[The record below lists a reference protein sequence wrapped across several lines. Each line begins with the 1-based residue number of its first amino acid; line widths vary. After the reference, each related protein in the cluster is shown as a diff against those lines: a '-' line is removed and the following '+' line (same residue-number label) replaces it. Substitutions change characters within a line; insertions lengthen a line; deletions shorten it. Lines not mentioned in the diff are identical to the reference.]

1 VVLIPADTDTETGGE
16 GDVEPNG
23 MTVGLAYDVGGRG
36 DQSFNDSAAAGV
48 DQAVEEFG
56 FEVEEA
62 EAADGE
68 AESAR
73 EERLRTFADAGVNPI
88 IAVGFAYA
96 PSVAKV
102 APEYPETYFA
112 LIDSPDATGENI
124 ANLLF
129 AEEQGSFL
137 VGAAAALE
145 TQTDNIGFVGGVNTP
160 LINKFEAG
168 YIAGA
173 EAVNPDIEVQSQYLT
188 EIPDFSGFGDP
199 AKGKTTA
206 EGMYQNGADI
216 VYHAAGGSGGGV
228 FEAASEA
235 DAFAIG
241 STPTSTR
248 PADPSVQDVIITS
261 MLKKVDVGVF
271 EYLTEVNDGPSPPAR
286 CRTTSSRTAGLLTSG
301 DMLSQETIDQLE
313 DFSSRSSTARSRS
326 RPSRDPLT
334 RRGPGSASSVPRAS
348 SVCTPSPPGRGAS
361 GLLRRH
367 TDVTTATTGPQTAGD
382 IAVRL
387 RGIGKTFPGVVAN
400 HDVDIDIRRGTVHAI
415 VGENG
420 AGKSTLMKILYGVQ
434 KPSSGTIEVQGRQ
447 LSLGSPSDAIK
458 AGVGMVFQHFML
470 ADNLTVLENVTLG
483 AEKLHGIGD
492 GAKKE
497 ILRISGAYGL
507 DLEPDRL
514 VADLG
519 VGARQRIE
527 ILKVLYRGAHTIIL
541 DEPTAVLVPQ
551 EVDELFGNLR
561 ELKEEGLTVIF
572 ISHKLDEVLSVADE
586 VTVIRRGTTVATV
599 PAKSVTSHQL
609 AELMVGAELPSPS
622 TEESTVTDRPVLQ
635 VHDLNLPA
643 TAPGTCSATSR

>member
-1 VVLIPADTDTETGGE
+1 MRRMSKFAATTSAFALALALTACGSDSTDTDTETGGE

-168 YIAGA
+168 YVAGV
-173 EAVNPDIEVQSQYLT
+173 EAVSPDIEVQSQYLT

-241 STPTSTR
+241 VDSDQYET
-248 PADPSVQDVIITS
+248 ADPSVQDVIITS
-261 MLKKVDVGVF
+261 MLKRVNVGVY
-271 EYLTEVNDGPSPPAR
+271 EYLTEVDGGTFPSGEVVYDLAADGVGYS
-286 CRTTSSRTAGLLTSG
+286 TTG
-301 DMLSQETIDQLE
+301 DKLSQETIDQLE
-313 DFSSRSSTARSRS
+313 EFK
-326 RPSRDPLT
+326 
-334 RRGPGSASSVPRAS
+334 
-348 SVCTPSPPGRGAS
+348 
-361 GLLRRH
+361 
-367 TDVTTATTGPQTAGD
+367 QQ
-382 IAVRL
+382 I
-387 RGIGKTFPGVVAN
+387 
-400 HDVDIDIRRGTVHAI
+400 ID
-415 VGENG
+415 GE
-420 AGKSTLMKILYGVQ
+420 
-434 KPSSGTIEVQGRQ
+434 IEV
-447 LSLGSPSDAIK
+447 
-458 AGVGMVFQHFML
+458 
-470 ADNLTVLENVTLG
+470 
-483 AEKLHGIGD
+483 
-492 GAKKE
+492 
-497 ILRISGAYGL
+497 
-507 DLEPDRL
+507 
-514 VADLG
+514 
-519 VGARQRIE
+519 
-527 ILKVLYRGAHTIIL
+527 
-541 DEPTAVLVPQ
+541 PTAP
-551 EVDELFGNLR
+551 
-561 ELKEEGLTVIF
+561 
-572 ISHKLDEVLSVADE
+572 
-586 VTVIRRGTTVATV
+586 
-599 PAKSVTSHQL
+599 
-609 AELMVGAELPSPS
+609 
-622 TEESTVTDRPVLQ
+622 
-635 VHDLNLPA
+635 
-643 TAPGTCSATSR
+643 